1 MRRTARFLLYTLRP
15 CLLILPISVTGA
27 ILLLPRIAGV
37 LRQAG
42 RRRSVCA
49 LSVFGLL
56 FLLMQGVNL
65 AISALPLAL
74 SLGGRRRDLLLG
86 VQLCAL
92 LGAGAAVLPWL
103 LPLPALETIPSSLW
117 PRGLLPLVLYSGLA
131 LLAVL
136 LGCLS
141 GLLMR
146 RSRLFGGLLYSAGL
160 LLLILLWP
168 ACWLILASPAV
179 WGALPL
185 FLLLSLPVSA
195 ALLEFPLFRALA
207 RLSVR

>member
-15 CLLILPISVTGA
+15 CLLILPISVTSA
-27 ILLLPRIAGV
+27 VLLLPRIAGGTDGPV
-37 LRQAG
+37 A
-42 RRRSVCA
+42 A
-49 LSVFGLL
+49 LCNALPSFGLL
-56 FLLMQGVNL
+56 FLLMQGVNR

-103 LPLPALETIPSSLW
+103 LPLPAPEAILNSLW
-117 PRGLLPLVLYSGLA
+117 PCGLLPLVLYLGLA
-131 LLAVL
+131 ILAVL

-146 RSRLFGGLLYSAGL
+146 RSRLSGGLLYSAGL

-168 ACWLILASPAV
+168 ACRLILASPAV

-195 ALLEFPLFRALA
+195 ALLEFLLFRALA

>member
-15 CLLILPISVTGA
+15 YLLILPISVTGA
-27 ILLLPRIAGV
+27 IFLLPRIAGGTDGP
-37 LRQAG
+37 AA
-42 RRRSVCA
+42 A
-49 LSVFGLL
+49 LCNALPSFGLL
-56 FLLMQGVNL
+56 FLLMQGMNL
-65 AISALPLAL
+65 ALSALPLAL

-103 LPLPALETIPSSLW
+103 LPLPAPEAVPDSLW
-117 PRGLLPLVLYSGLA
+117 PRGPLPLAMYSGLA

-141 GLLMR
+141 GLWMR
-146 RSRLFGGLLYSAGL
+146 RSRLSGGLLYSAGL
-160 LLLILLWP
+160 LLLIFLWP
-168 ACWLILASPAV
+168 ACRLILASPAV

-185 FLLLSLPVSA
+185 SLLLSLPVSA
-195 ALLEFPLFRALA
+195 ALLELPLCRTLA

>member
-15 CLLILPISVTGA
+15 YLLILPISVTGA
-27 ILLLPRIAGV
+27 ILLLPRIAGGTDGPV
-37 LRQAG
+37 A
-42 RRRSVCA
+42 A
-49 LSVFGLL
+49 LCNALPSFGLL

-146 RSRLFGGLLYSAGL
+146 RSRLSGGLLYSAGL

-168 ACWLILASPAV
+168 ACRLILASPAV

-195 ALLEFPLFRALA
+195 ALLEFPLFRTLA

>member
-15 CLLILPISVTGA
+15 WLLILPISVTSA
-27 ILLLPRIAGV
+27 VLLLPRLAGGADGPV
-37 LRQAG
+37 A
-42 RRRSVCA
+42 A
-49 LSVFGLL
+49 LCNALPSFGLL
-56 FLLMQGVNL
+56 FLLMQGMNL
-65 AISALPLAL
+65 ALSALPLAL

-103 LPLPALETIPSSLW
+103 LPLPAPGTGPDSLW
-117 PRGLLPLVLYSGLA
+117 PRSPLSLVLYFGLA

-141 GLLMR
+141 GLWMR
-146 RSRLFGGLLYSAGL
+146 RSRLSGGLIYSTGL

-168 ACWLILASPAV
+168 ACRLILASPAV
-179 WGALPL
+179 WGDLPL

>member
-15 CLLILPISVTGA
+15 WLLILPISVTSA
-27 ILLLPRIAGV
+27 ILLLPRLAGGTDGPV
-37 LRQAG
+37 A
-42 RRRSVCA
+42 A
-49 LSVFGLL
+49 LCNALPSFGLL

-103 LPLPALETIPSSLW
+103 LPLPAPETIPNSLW
-117 PRGLLPLVLYSGLA
+117 PRGLLPLVLYFGLA

-141 GLLMR
+141 GLWMR
-146 RSRLFGGLLYSAGL
+146 RSRLSGGLLYSAGL

-168 ACWLILASPAV
+168 ACRLILASPAV
-179 WGALPL
+179 WGDLPL
-185 FLLLSLPVSA
+185 LLLLSLPVSA

>member
-15 CLLILPISVTGA
+15 YLLILPISVTGA
-27 ILLLPRIAGV
+27 VLLLPRIAGGTDGPV
-37 LRQAG
+37 A
-42 RRRSVCA
+42 A
-49 LSVFGLL
+49 LCNALPSFGLL

-146 RSRLFGGLLYSAGL
+146 RSRLSGGLLYSAGL

-168 ACWLILASPAV
+168 ACRLILASPAV

>member
-15 CLLILPISVTGA
+15 CLLILPISVTSA
-27 ILLLPRIAGV
+27 VLLLPRIAGGTDGPV
-37 LRQAG
+37 A
-42 RRRSVCA
+42 A
-49 LSVFGLL
+49 LCNALPSFGLL

-103 LPLPALETIPSSLW
+103 LPLPAPEAILNSLW
-117 PRGLLPLVLYSGLA
+117 PCGLLPLVLYLGLA
-131 LLAVL
+131 ILAVL

-146 RSRLFGGLLYSAGL
+146 RSRLSGGLLYSAGL

-168 ACWLILASPAV
+168 ACRLILASPAV

>member
-1 MRRTARFLLYTLRP
+1 MKRTARFLLYTLRP
-15 CLLILPISVTGA
+15 YLLILPISVTGA
-27 ILLLPRIAGV
+27 ILLLPRIAGGTDGPV
-37 LRQAG
+37 A
-42 RRRSVCA
+42 A
-49 LSVFGLL
+49 LCNALPSFGLL

-146 RSRLFGGLLYSAGL
+146 RSRLSGGLLYSAGL

-168 ACWLILASPAV
+168 ACRLILASPAV

-207 RLSVR
+207 QLSMR

>member
-15 CLLILPISVTGA
+15 WLLILPISVTSA
-27 ILLLPRIAGV
+27 VLLLPRLAGGADGPV
-37 LRQAG
+37 A
-42 RRRSVCA
+42 A
-49 LSVFGLL
+49 LCNALPSFGLL
-56 FLLMQGVNL
+56 FLLMQGMNL
-65 AISALPLAL
+65 ALSALPLAL
-74 SLGGRRRDLLLG
+74 SLGGRRRNLLLG

-103 LPLPALETIPSSLW
+103 LPLPAPETIPSSLW
-117 PRGLLPLVLYSGLA
+117 PRGLLPLVLYFGLA

-141 GLLMR
+141 GLWMR
-146 RSRLFGGLLYSAGL
+146 RSRLSGGLIYSAGL

-168 ACWLILASPAV
+168 TCRLILASPAV

>member
-15 CLLILPISVTGA
+15 YLLILPISVTGA
-27 ILLLPRIAGV
+27 ILLLPRIAGGTDGPV
-37 LRQAG
+37 A
-42 RRRSVCA
+42 A
-49 LSVFGLL
+49 LCNALPSFGLL

-146 RSRLFGGLLYSAGL
+146 RSRLSGGLLYSAGL

-168 ACWLILASPAV
+168 ACRLILASPAV

-195 ALLEFPLFRALA
+195 ALLEFPLFRTLA
-207 RLSVR
+207 WLSVR

>member
-15 CLLILPISVTGA
+15 CLLILPISVTSA
-27 ILLLPRIAGV
+27 VLLLPRIAGGTDGPV
-37 LRQAG
+37 A
-42 RRRSVCA
+42 A
-49 LSVFGLL
+49 LCNALPSFGLL

-117 PRGLLPLVLYSGLA
+117 PRSLLPLVLYSGLA

-146 RSRLFGGLLYSAGL
+146 RSRLSGGLLYSAGL

-168 ACWLILASPAV
+168 ACRLILASPAV

-185 FLLLSLPVSA
+185 FLFLSLPVSA

>member
-15 CLLILPISVTGA
+15 YLLILPISVTGA
-27 ILLLPRIAGV
+27 VLLLPRIAGGTDGPV
-37 LRQAG
+37 A
-42 RRRSVCA
+42 A
-49 LSVFGLL
+49 LCNALPSFGLL

-146 RSRLFGGLLYSAGL
+146 RSRLSGGLLYSAGL

-168 ACWLILASPAV
+168 ACRLILASPAV

-185 FLLLSLPVSA
+185 FLFLSLPVSA

>member
-15 CLLILPISVTGA
+15 YLLILPISVTGA
-27 ILLLPRIAGV
+27 ILLLPRIAGGTDGPV
-37 LRQAG
+37 AAL
-42 RRRSVCA
+42 CDA
-49 LSVFGLL
+49 LSSFGLL

-146 RSRLFGGLLYSAGL
+146 RSRLSGGLLYSAGL

-168 ACWLILASPAV
+168 ACRLILASPAV

>member
-15 CLLILPISVTGA
+15 YLLILPISVTGA
-27 ILLLPRIAGV
+27 ILLLPRIAGGTDGPV
-37 LRQAG
+37 A
-42 RRRSVCA
+42 A
-49 LSVFGLL
+49 LCNALPSFGLL

-146 RSRLFGGLLYSAGL
+146 RSRLSGGLLYSAGL

-168 ACWLILASPAV
+168 ACRLILASPAV

>member
-15 CLLILPISVTGA
+15 WLLILPISVTSA
-27 ILLLPRIAGV
+27 VLLLPRLAGGADGPV
-37 LRQAG
+37 A
-42 RRRSVCA
+42 A
-49 LSVFGLL
+49 LCNALPSFGLL
-56 FLLMQGVNL
+56 FLLMQGMNL
-65 AISALPLAL
+65 ALSALPLAL
-74 SLGGRRRDLLLG
+74 SLGGRRRDL
-86 VQLCAL
+86 QLCAL

-103 LPLPALETIPSSLW
+103 LPLPAPKTIPNSLW
-117 PRGLLPLVLYSGLA
+117 PRGLLPLVLYFGLA

-146 RSRLFGGLLYSAGL
+146 RSRLSGGLIYSTGL

-168 ACWLILASPAV
+168 ACRLILASPAV
-179 WGALPL
+179 WGDLPL

>member
-15 CLLILPISVTGA
+15 YLLILPISVTGA
-27 ILLLPRIAGV
+27 VLLLPRIAGGTDGPV
-37 LRQAG
+37 A
-42 RRRSVCA
+42 A
-49 LSVFGLL
+49 LCNALPSFGLL

-146 RSRLFGGLLYSAGL
+146 RSRLSGGLLYSAGL

-168 ACWLILASPAV
+168 ACRLILASPAV

-207 RLSVR
+207 WLSVR

>member
-15 CLLILPISVTGA
+15 YLLILPISVTSA
-27 ILLLPRIAGV
+27 VLLLPRIAGGTDGPV
-37 LRQAG
+37 A
-42 RRRSVCA
+42 A
-49 LSVFGLL
+49 LCNALPSFGLL

-103 LPLPALETIPSSLW
+103 LPLPAPEAILNSLW
-117 PRGLLPLVLYSGLA
+117 PCGLLPLVLYLGLA
-131 LLAVL
+131 ILAVL

-146 RSRLFGGLLYSAGL
+146 RSRLSGGLLYSAGL

-168 ACWLILASPAV
+168 ACRLILASPAV

-195 ALLEFPLFRALA
+195 ALLEFLLFRALA

>member
-15 CLLILPISVTGA
+15 WLLILPISVTSA
-27 ILLLPRIAGV
+27 VLLLPRLAGGADGPV
-37 LRQAG
+37 A
-42 RRRSVCA
+42 A
-49 LSVFGLL
+49 LCNALPSFGLL
-56 FLLMQGVNL
+56 FLLMQGMNL
-65 AISALPLAL
+65 ALSALPLAL

-92 LGAGAAVLPWL
+92 LGAGASVLPWL
-103 LPLPALETIPSSLW
+103 LPLPAPKTIPNSLW
-117 PRGLLPLVLYSGLA
+117 PRGLLPLVLYFGLA

-146 RSRLFGGLLYSAGL
+146 RSRLSGGLIYSTGL

-168 ACWLILASPAV
+168 ACRLILASPAV
-179 WGALPL
+179 WGDLPL

>member
-15 CLLILPISVTGA
+15 YLLILPISVTGA
-27 ILLLPRIAGV
+27 ILLLPRIAGGTDGPV
-37 LRQAG
+37 A
-42 RRRSVCA
+42 A
-49 LSVFGLL
+49 LCNALPRFGLL

-146 RSRLFGGLLYSAGL
+146 RSRLSGGLLYSAVL

-168 ACWLILASPAV
+168 ACRLILASPTV

>member
-15 CLLILPISVTGA
+15 WLLILPISVTSAVLLFPRLAGGA
-27 ILLLPRIAGV
+27 DGPVAALCNALP
-37 LRQAG
+37 
-42 RRRSVCA
+42 S
-49 LSVFGLL
+49 FGLL
-56 FLLMQGVNL
+56 FLLMQGMNL
-65 AISALPLAL
+65 ALSALPLAL

-103 LPLPALETIPSSLW
+103 LPLPAPETIPNSLW
-117 PRGLLPLVLYSGLA
+117 PRGLLPLVLYFGLA

-141 GLLMR
+141 GLWMR
-146 RSRLFGGLLYSAGL
+146 RSRLSGGLIYSAGL

-168 ACWLILASPAV
+168 ACRLILASPAV
-179 WGALPL
+179 WGDLPL

>member
-15 CLLILPISVTGA
+15 WLLILPISVTSA
-27 ILLLPRIAGV
+27 ILLLPRLAGGTDGPV
-37 LRQAG
+37 A
-42 RRRSVCA
+42 A
-49 LSVFGLL
+49 LCNALPSFGLL

-74 SLGGRRRDLLLG
+74 SLGGRRRNLLLG

-103 LPLPALETIPSSLW
+103 LPLPAPETIPNSLW
-117 PRGLLPLVLYSGLA
+117 PRGLLPLVLYFGLA

-141 GLLMR
+141 GLWMR
-146 RSRLFGGLLYSAGL
+146 RSRLSGGLLYSAGL

-168 ACWLILASPAV
+168 ACRLILASPAV
-179 WGALPL
+179 WGDLP
-185 FLLLSLPVSA
+185 LLLSLPVSA

>member
-15 CLLILPISVTGA
+15 YLLILPISVTGA
-27 ILLLPRIAGV
+27 VLLLPRIAGGTDGPV
-37 LRQAG
+37 A
-42 RRRSVCA
+42 A
-49 LSVFGLL
+49 LCNALPSFGLL

-65 AISALPLAL
+65 TISALPLAL

-146 RSRLFGGLLYSAGL
+146 RSRLSGGLLYSAGL

-168 ACWLILASPAV
+168 ACRLILASPAV

-207 RLSVR
+207 WLSVR

>member
-15 CLLILPISVTGA
+15 CLLILPISVTSA
-27 ILLLPRIAGV
+27 VLLLPRIAGGTDGPV
-37 LRQAG
+37 A
-42 RRRSVCA
+42 A
-49 LSVFGLL
+49 LCNALPSFGLL

-103 LPLPALETIPSSLW
+103 LPLPAPEAILNSLW
-117 PRGLLPLVLYSGLA
+117 PCGLLPLVLYLGLA
-131 LLAVL
+131 ILAVL

-146 RSRLFGGLLYSAGL
+146 RSRLSGGLLYSAGL

-168 ACWLILASPAV
+168 ACRLILASPAV

-195 ALLEFPLFRALA
+195 ALLEFLLFRALA

>member
-15 CLLILPISVTGA
+15 WLLILPISVTSA
-27 ILLLPRIAGV
+27 VLLLPRLAGGADGPV
-37 LRQAG
+37 A
-42 RRRSVCA
+42 A
-49 LSVFGLL
+49 LCNALPSFGLL
-56 FLLMQGVNL
+56 FLLMQGMNL
-65 AISALPLAL
+65 ALSALPLAL

-103 LPLPALETIPSSLW
+103 LPLPAPKTIPNSLW
-117 PRGLLPLVLYSGLA
+117 PRGLLPLVLYFGLA

-146 RSRLFGGLLYSAGL
+146 RSRLSGGLIYSTGL
-160 LLLILLWP
+160 LDVYKRQ
-168 ACWLILASPAV
+168 ASI
-179 WGALPL
+179 WALC
-185 FLLLSLPVSA
+185 
-195 ALLEFPLFRALA
+195 
-207 RLSVR
+207 

>member
-15 CLLILPISVTGA
+15 YLLILPISVTGA
-27 ILLLPRIAGV
+27 ILLLPRLAGGADGPV
-37 LRQAG
+37 A
-42 RRRSVCA
+42 A
-49 LSVFGLL
+49 LCNALPSFGLL
-56 FLLMQGVNL
+56 FLLMQGMNL
-65 AISALPLAL
+65 ALSALPLAL

-103 LPLPALETIPSSLW
+103 LPLPAPETIPNSLW
-117 PRGLLPLVLYSGLA
+117 PRGLLPLVLYFGLA

-141 GLLMR
+141 GLWMR
-146 RSRLFGGLLYSAGL
+146 RSRLSGGLIYSAGL

-168 ACWLILASPAV
+168 ACRLILASPAV
-179 WGALPL
+179 WGDLPL

-195 ALLEFPLFRALA
+195 ALLEFPLFRVLA

>member
-15 CLLILPISVTGA
+15 YLLILPISVTGA
-27 ILLLPRIAGV
+27 VLLLPRIAGGTDGPVAV
-37 LRQAG
+37 L
-42 RRRSVCA
+42 CNA
-49 LSVFGLL
+49 LPSFGLL

-146 RSRLFGGLLYSAGL
+146 RSRLSGGLLYSAGL

-168 ACWLILASPAV
+168 ACRLILASPAV

>member
-15 CLLILPISVTGA
+15 YLLILPISVTGA
-27 ILLLPRIAGV
+27 ILLLPRIAGGTDGPV
-37 LRQAG
+37 A
-42 RRRSVCA
+42 A
-49 LSVFGLL
+49 LCNALPSFGLL

-103 LPLPALETIPSSLW
+103 LPLPAPKTIPNSLW

-146 RSRLFGGLLYSAGL
+146 RSRLSGGLLYSAGL

-168 ACWLILASPAV
+168 ACRLILASPAV

>member
-15 CLLILPISVTGA
+15 CLLILPISVTSA
-27 ILLLPRIAGV
+27 VLLLPRIAGGTDGPV
-37 LRQAG
+37 A
-42 RRRSVCA
+42 A
-49 LSVFGLL
+49 LCNALPSFGLL

-92 LGAGAAVLPWL
+92 LGTGAAVLPWL
-103 LPLPALETIPSSLW
+103 LPLPAPEAILNSLW
-117 PRGLLPLVLYSGLA
+117 PCGLLPLVLYLGLA
-131 LLAVL
+131 ILAVL

-146 RSRLFGGLLYSAGL
+146 RSRLSGGLLYSAGL

-168 ACWLILASPAV
+168 ACRLILASPAV

-195 ALLEFPLFRALA
+195 ALLEFLLFRALA

>member
-15 CLLILPISVTGA
+15 YLLILPISVTGA
-27 ILLLPRIAGV
+27 ILLLPRIAGGTDGPV
-37 LRQAG
+37 A
-42 RRRSVCA
+42 A
-49 LSVFGLL
+49 LCDALPSFGLL

-146 RSRLFGGLLYSAGL
+146 RSRLSGGLLYSAGL

-168 ACWLILASPAV
+168 ACRLILASPAV

>member
-1 MRRTARFLLYTLRP
+1 MKRTARFLLYTLRP
-15 CLLILPISVTGA
+15 YLLILPISVTGA
-27 ILLLPRIAGV
+27 ILLLPRIAGGTDGPV
-37 LRQAG
+37 A
-42 RRRSVCA
+42 A
-49 LSVFGLL
+49 LCNALPSFGLL

-146 RSRLFGGLLYSAGL
+146 RSRLSGGLLYSAGL

-168 ACWLILASPAV
+168 ACRLILASPAV

-207 RLSVR
+207 WLSVR

>member
-15 CLLILPISVTGA
+15 YLLILPISVTGA
-27 ILLLPRIAGV
+27 ILLLPRIAGGTDGPV
-37 LRQAG
+37 A
-42 RRRSVCA
+42 A
-49 LSVFGLL
+49 LCNALPSFGLL

-117 PRGLLPLVLYSGLA
+117 PRGLLPL
-131 LLAVL
+131 
-136 LGCLS
+136 
-141 GLLMR
+141 
-146 RSRLFGGLLYSAGL
+146 
-160 LLLILLWP
+160 
-168 ACWLILASPAV
+168 
-179 WGALPL
+179 

>member
-15 CLLILPISVTGA
+15 CLLILPISVTSA
-27 ILLLPRIAGV
+27 ILLLPRIAGGTDGPV
-37 LRQAG
+37 T
-42 RRRSVCA
+42 A
-49 LSVFGLL
+49 LCNALPSFGLL

-146 RSRLFGGLLYSAGL
+146 RSRLSGGLLYSAGL

-168 ACWLILASPAV
+168 ACRLILASPAV

>member
-15 CLLILPISVTGA
+15 YLLILPISVTGA
-27 ILLLPRIAGV
+27 ILLLPRIAGGTDGPV
-37 LRQAG
+37 A
-42 RRRSVCA
+42 A
-49 LSVFGLL
+49 LCNALPSFGLL

-146 RSRLFGGLLYSAGL
+146 RSRLSGGLIYSTGL

-168 ACWLILASPAV
+168 ACRLILASPAV

-195 ALLEFPLFRALA
+195 ALLEFPLFRTLA